1 MSKLSLAGVSLV
13 AAVPAGLVAW
23 LLVDGFLNH
32 FDKMPMA
39 LQAVSGLTLLVCAL
53 AVLLPPG
60 VLVFGPKAAAGAV
73 EKPASRKKGNAA
85 EDEAGGDADLEEVA
99 DAGDDL
105 LEDAGDSEEPID
117 ELNDLDDAGG
127 VEELEEEPVL
137 EAGSEEFDLTDMDEV
152 EIEESD
158 MDLDDQDDSRKTRKK

>member
-60 VLVFGPKAAAGAV
+60 VLVFGPKAAAAGV
-73 EKPASRKKGNAA
+73 EKPASRKKGNAG
-85 EDEAGGDADLEEVA
+85 EEEAGGDADLDEVSDVEEELA
-99 DAGDDL
+99 EEAGDL
-105 LEDAGDSEEPID
+105 EEPID